1 VRATVASL
9 LPVRFVRH
17 AAAVAL
23 GAYLLLACSACGAAP
38 AAHTAASASPPAPSA
53 PPSPTAPVS
62 PASCTETVAGTLG
75 SIAGRIYHEAA
86 TGSNVAQAV
95 HRLRSSGALA
105 AAVRSGDATAA
116 ASALRSLT
124 LGQIVRVEVLHGGKR
139 LASAGSGVA
148 IAPVAGTIPGSGGG
162 RFVLSVQ
169 ADKAFLQVTK
179 QVTGAEVLLLEG
191 EHLASGT
198 IGLPAGVKVPDTG
211 ALTVSGKDYEIS
223 TLTGSAYP
231 SGALRIAVLVP
242 STEISCPAAASQT
255 RAAVLGRVGERIYEE
270 ELHSAYVAA
279 TVRRMENTAAFRSA
293 VASHDVAATRAA
305 IIGFFA
311 AHIHVVRVRVI
322 VNGKLLYD
330 LGGPHVLA
338 PVQGTLRVGGK
349 VVGRFLTAIQD
360 DAGYLKLAQ
369 LFTGAQV
376 LMRTSSGQVAGTLAP
391 GPASIPDRGTVTY
404 RGRTFQVFSFTGTA
418 FPSGPL
424 RISLLF

>member
-1 VRATVASL
+1 VRATASPRL
-9 LPVRFVRH
+9 RTRFFSRP

-38 AAHTAASASPPAPSA
+38 AAHNATAVAPSA
-53 PPSPTAPVS
+53 PSAPTAPTV
-62 PASCTETVAGTLG
+62 PASCPEIGAGTLG
-75 SIAGRIYHEAA
+75 GIAGRIYHEAVA
-86 TGSNVAQAV
+86 GSIAGEAV
-95 HRLRSSGALA
+95 HRLRSSTSLA
-105 AAVRSGDATAA
+105 AAVRSGEAAAT

-124 LGQIVRVEVLHGGKR
+124 LGQIVRVEVLRAGKR
-139 LASAGSGVA
+139 LASVGSGVA
-148 IAPVAGTIPGSGGG
+148 IAPVTGTIPGSGGG

-169 ADKAFLQVTK
+169 TDKTFLQVTK
-179 QVTGAEVLLLEG
+179 QVTGADVLLLDG
-191 EHLASGT
+191 EHRAAGT

-211 ALTVSGKDYEIS
+211 ALTVSGKDYEVS

-242 STEISCPAAASQT
+242 AAGISCPAVASQT
-255 RAAVLGRVGERIYEE
+255 RAAVLGKVGERIYEE
-270 ELHSAYVAA
+270 EAHSPYVAA

-293 VASHDVAATRAA
+293 VAAHDVAATRKA

-311 AHIHVVRVRVI
+311 AHIHVVRVRVT

-338 PVQGTLRVGGK
+338 PVQGTLREGSK
-349 VVGRFLTAIQD
+349 VVGRFLMAIQD
-360 DAGYLKLAQ
+360 DAGYLRLAQ

-376 LMRTSSGQVAGTLAP
+376 LMRTGAEQVAGTLSP
-391 GPASIPDRGTVTY
+391 GPSSVPNRGTVTY
-404 RGRTFQVFSFTGTA
+404 RGHTYQAFSFTGTA